1 METLEMNFKFELE
14 ENYRSGDPLEDEI
27 ASYVVKDDNGQSVLV
42 VESHIALDEEIDGL
56 VIHKV
61 SIPVDPDEPQIDVPA
76 TQLARILATLAGEG
90 SLDPGEPGHLDSPG
104 EYTLRLEEP
113 YKITSCYYQKKYEAE
128 TNNWLQEFLVKEGT
142 IARILEIVDAEEG
155 K

>member
-1 METLEMNFKFELE
+1 METPEMNFMFELE

-27 ASYVVKDDNGQSVLV
+27 ASYVVKDDDGQSVLV

-76 TQLARILATLAGEG
+76 TQLARILTRLANDGRI
-90 SLDPGEPGHLDSPG
+90 DPGESVHLDMPG
-104 EYTLRLEEP
+104 EFTLRLEKP
-113 YKITSCYYQKKYEAE
+113 YKITSCYYQKKYEEE
-128 TNNWLQEFLVKEGT
+128 TDNWLREFLANEGT
-142 IARILEIVDAEEG
+142 IARILEMVDSEEE
-155 K
+155 

>member
-1 METLEMNFKFELE
+1 METQEINFNFKLE
-14 ENYRSGDPLEDEI
+14 ENYRCGDPLEDEI
-27 ASYVVKDDNGQSVLV
+27 ASFVVKDDDGQSVLV

-76 TQLARILATLAGEG
+76 TQLARILDTLAGEG
-90 SLDPGEPGHLDSPG
+90 SLDPGEPVHLDSPG

-113 YKITSCYYQKKYEAE
+113 YKITSCYYQMKYEEE
-128 TNNWLQEFLVKEGT
+128 TDNWLREFLANEGT
-142 IARILEIVDAEEG
+142 IARILEMVDSEEE
-155 K
+155 